1 MDSLEIA
8 TYFDDFCNKRI
19 DLTAQLIANELNII
33 IKVLRTPNSYRYQIT
48 FDGMVLNK
56 RFDFDQAKGLVLE
69 LWRHI
74 DDEQKSKILNSC
86 KKGGMNSLI
95 LKDNKESFLAE
106 YPPLIPPNDADD
118 FKVAYP
124 PLIPP
129 NDADDFKVAYP
140 PLIPPN
146 NTDDFEIALPL
157 MPPNDIQTDI
167 GFQALMPE
175 TDNTNIQTSTLTH
188 LSVQVSQSTTIVDKL
203 EILELISLLED
214 AEDNNKEE
222 QYFDLFFKL
231 LNKLQGTG
239 LIPEWLAHS
248 ANYAKKFLE

>member
-8 TYFDDFCNKRI
+8 TYFDDTCNRRI

-129 NDADDFKVAYP
+129 N
-140 PLIPPN
+140 
-146 NTDDFEIALPL
+146 NTADFEIALPL
-157 MPPNDIQTDI
+157 MPPNDIHTDI

>member
-8 TYFDDFCNKRI
+8 TYFDDTCNRRI

-106 YPPLIPPNDADD
+106 
-118 FKVAYP
+118 YP